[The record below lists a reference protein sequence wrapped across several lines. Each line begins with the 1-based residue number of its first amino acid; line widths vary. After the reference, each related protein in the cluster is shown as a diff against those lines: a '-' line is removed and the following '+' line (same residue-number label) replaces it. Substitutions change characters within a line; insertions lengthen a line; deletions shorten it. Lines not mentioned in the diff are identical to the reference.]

1 MHVIIYGMDEYD
13 ELTPEREIYS
23 VSELTGDVRQTL
35 EQAFPLIWV
44 EGEISNLAQ
53 PASGHIYFSLKDAK
67 AQVRCAMFRMRRRL
81 LDFEPEN
88 GMQVLMRANVG
99 LYEAR
104 GDFQLIAEHMED
116 AGDGALR
123 REYEALKRRL
133 RNEGLFD
140 AKHKQAVPEM
150 PKQIGIITSPTGAA
164 IHDML
169 TVLKRRFP
177 GIPVMIYPVPVQGEI
192 AAGKIARAI
201 KLANE
206 RNECDVLIIG
216 RGGGSLEDLWAFND
230 EHLAHTIFSSELPIV
245 SAVGHEVDFTI
256 ADFVAD
262 VRAPTPSA
270 AAELLSPDRGEWLQK
285 LSTLKRRLDMTIQN
299 RLRQHAQRLDGVS
312 ARLKSPSQ
320 RLQHAE
326 RTVTDLQRRLH
337 AYQQSLLQ
345 KRASQIQLLRARVL
359 QHSPI
364 HSINRLSQLM
374 ASLDNRLRVGMQEKH
389 RQRIEKLTSLT
400 RTLDAVSPLATLS
413 RGYAITRN
421 AQSGELIRD
430 AALIQKDTLVETRL
444 QKGRLLCRVEETYE
458 DS

>member
-1 MHVIIYGMDEYD
+1 MDDYE
-13 ELTPEREIYS
+13 EHTPEREIYS
-23 VSELTGDVRQTL
+23 VSELTGEVRHTL

-53 PASGHIYFSLKDAK
+53 PASGHIYFSLKDAR

-104 GDFQLIAEHMED
+104 GDFQLIAEHMEE

-140 AKHKQAVPEM
+140 AKHKQSVPEI
-150 PKQIGIITSPTGAA
+150 PQRIGIITSPTGAA
-164 IHDML
+164 VHDIL
-169 TVLKRRFP
+169 TVLQRRFP
-177 GIPVMIYPVPVQGEI
+177 SIPVLIYPVPVQGEN

-230 EHLAHTIFSSELPIV
+230 EHLAHTIFASKLPIV

-262 VRAPTPSA
+262 VRAATPSA
-270 AAELLSPDRGEWLQK
+270 AAELLSPDRNEWLQK
-285 LSTLKRRLDMTIQN
+285 LAGLRRRLRAIMQN
-299 RLRQHAQRLDGVS
+299 RVRQQAQQLDWLS
-312 ARLKSPSQ
+312 NRLKSPTQ
-320 RLQHAE
+320 RLQQAE
-326 RTVTDLQRRLH
+326 RIVKDLQRRL
-337 AYQQSLLQ
+337 QSSLQ
-345 KRASQIQLLRARVL
+345 TLHQHKVNRIQLLQVKVM
-359 QHSPI
+359 QHSPTYTI
-364 HSINRLSQLM
+364 KALSQRT
-374 ASLDNRLRVGMQEKH
+374 ASLNTRLRTTMQEKH
-389 RQRIEKLTSLT
+389 RQRVEKLATLT

-413 RGYAITRN
+413 RGYAITRD
-421 AQSGELIRD
+421 AKSGELVRD
-430 AALIQKDTLVETRL
+430 ASVIKTGTLVETRL
-444 QKGRLLCRVEETYE
+444 QKGRLLCRVEETHKE
-458 DS
+458 S

>member
-1 MHVIIYGMDEYD
+1 MDEYD

-44 EGEISNLAQ
+44 EGEVSNLAQ

-104 GDFQLIAEHMED
+104 GDFQLIAEHMEE

-133 RNEGLFD
+133 RNEGLFES
-140 AKHKQAVPEM
+140 KHKQAVPEI

-177 GIPVMIYPVPVQGEI
+177 SIPVLIYPVPVQGEN

-206 RNECDVLIIG
+206 RNECDVLVIG

-230 EHLAHTIFSSELPIV
+230 EHLAHTIFASELPIV

-270 AAELLSPDRGEWLQK
+270 AAELLSPDRSEWLQK
-285 LSTLKRRLDMTIQN
+285 LSGLKRRLDVTIQN
-299 RLRQHAQRLDGVS
+299 RLRQHAQGLDGLS
-312 ARLKSPSQ
+312 ARLKSPAQ

-326 RTVTDLQRRLH
+326 RIVNDLQRRLVSSQH
-337 AYQQSLLQ
+337 SLHQ
-345 KRASQIQLLRARVL
+345 HRSSRVQLLHTRTM
-359 QHSPI
+359 QHSPLHTI
-364 HSINRLSQLM
+364 KM
-374 ASLDNRLRVGMQEKH
+374 ASQRTAALNSRLRTAMQEKH
-389 RQRIEKLTSLT
+389 RQRVEKLVSLT

-413 RGYAITRN
+413 RGYAI
-421 AQSGELIRD
+421 ASDAESGELIRD
-430 AALIQKDTLVETRL
+430 AALIQKDTLLETRL
-444 QKGRLLCRVEETYE
+444 QKGRLLCRVEEKYE